1 MKRALAV
8 MAVAAGAAAL
18 SAADWTRFRGPNG
31 TGVVAD
37 PTPVKF
43 DLKSDLT
50 WKAEVPGVG
59 YGSPIVA
66 KGKVFLQSAAD
77 TGTKRHLTCVDAVSG
92 KVDWT
97 ATVDAPAQAKMHKKN
112 SAASGTPCSDGE
124 RVYAAFWKGD
134 AVAIHAFDFQGKP
147 AWDTPLGK
155 FTSEHGAA
163 HSPMVYDGKV
173 YFNFDQ
179 DGAAEL
185 VALDAKTGKVAWRK
199 ARRANRSCYTT
210 PFVLEEKGQPAQL
223 IVGSTTGVTGYDPK
237 SGDVVWHYALKR
249 TDGGKDLRSIGQQV
263 IAGGNVVTYCGEGGA
278 DRYMVAV
285 KLGGKG
291 DISATGKSWDLGK
304 GKTPYVP
311 SMLAHGDHLYWITD
325 AGLAGCADAKTGKVL
340 WSGEKVFEKAVSASP
355 ILIGD
360 TILAVDEAGTVVS
373 FKASP
378 KGVGDVEKS
387 QLGQP
392 VLASPAAAN
401 GRLYL
406 RGGKFLYC
414 IGGKTS

>member
-1 MKRALAV
+1 MKRVLAV
-8 MAVAAGAAAL
+8 LAVAVGAAAL
-18 SAADWTRFRGPNG
+18 SAADWARFRGPNG
-31 TGVVAD
+31 TGVVTE

-43 DLKSDLT
+43 DLKTDLA
-50 WKAEVPGVG
+50 WKAEIPGVG
-59 YGSPIVA
+59 YGSPIVV
-66 KGKVFLQSAAD
+66 KGKVFVQSAAD
-77 TGTKRHLTCVDAVSG
+77 TGTKRHLTCVDAATG
-92 KVDWT
+92 KVEWT
-97 ATVDAPAQAKMHKKN
+97 ADVDAPRQARMHKKN

-124 RVYAAFWKGD
+124 RVYAAFWLGEGL
-134 AVAIHAFDFQGKP
+134 AVHAFDFAGKP
-147 AWDTPLGK
+147 VWDAPVGK
-155 FTSEHGAA
+155 YASEHGAG

-185 VALDAKTGKVAWRK
+185 VALDAKTGKEAWRK
-199 ARRANRSCYTT
+199 SRKAHRACYAT
-210 PFVLEEKGQPAQL
+210 PFVLEEKGKPAQL
-223 IVGSTTGVTGYDPK
+223 IVGSTTAVTGYDPK
-237 SGDVVWHYALKR
+237 SGEVVWNFDVEWPA
-249 TDGGKDLRSIGQQV
+249 GKILRSVGQQV

-291 DISATGKSWDLGK
+291 DITATGKAWDIRK
-304 GKTPYVP
+304 EKTPYVP
-311 SMLAHGDHLYWITD
+311 SLIAHEGHFYWITD
-325 AGLAGCADAKTGKVL
+325 AGLVGCADAKTGKVL

-360 TILAVDEAGTVVS
+360 TILAVDEAGTVMS

-378 KGVGDVEKS
+378 KGLGDVEKS

-401 GRLYL
+401 GKLFL
-406 RGGKFLYC
+406 RGGKFLFC